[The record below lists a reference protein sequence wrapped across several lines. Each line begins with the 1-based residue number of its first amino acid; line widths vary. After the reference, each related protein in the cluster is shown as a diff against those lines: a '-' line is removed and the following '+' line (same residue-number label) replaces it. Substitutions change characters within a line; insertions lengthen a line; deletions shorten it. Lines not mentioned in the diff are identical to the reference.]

1 MSERKQGGCLCGNVR
16 YEVTV
21 PEPHYNMCHCDMCRR
36 WGSGPWI
43 GASAQALEYEQQQT
57 LGTIQSSAWAE
68 RAFCKK
74 CGSSLFYRV
83 TAEGKYQGLT
93 SVAVGALD
101 DQTGITITRET
112 FIDKKPECYALE
124 GDRERVT
131 EAQVFAMFGG
141 G

>member
-1 MSERKQGGCLCGNVR
+1 MTGKGSA
-16 YEVTV
+16 
-21 PEPHYNMCHCDMCRR
+21 CHCDMCRR